1 MVGFLNPFDSVDNTK
16 NNEDAQ
22 ASITAQNKFALTST
36 PQQAAAAAK
45 IYSQAPWIPARVI
58 LDLAKQQNISQQA
71 IDTIAGVAGKQV
83 PAEYPVNPPEQKSW
97 FERNVYSKAKTA
109 SRWAFAALQFTPD
122 LAQNAASQVFSNN
135 DPAGVDGWFAST
147 QLGTLASGADA
158 GSGLFFGGEAQKTQ
172 AQKAR
177 EFRGTINNHA
187 WTIGRGAADIIF
199 TPGSREYSLLSGFID
214 GSVNIFADPTL
225 YVGQAFKAAKS
236 GEAVKGLIGTKTVSQ
251 ALANQMVKGGLVT
264 DVIPKISK
272 EAAEAAAKIA
282 RGEAGLTS
290 AESVSFLESPF
301 FSWFDRNNSAQRMAQ
316 RLAGHA
322 AKATERIAANPLLT
336 AEEQLIERGKAAA
349 KIMADFPEGSIDPET
364 AMLLAS
370 ADDSLKV
377 KATLGGASSL
387 ATSPESMLLPK
398 QIGDIRGV
406 GATAA
411 VREYARERVPGYR
424 TLRNSSWFTQIPT
437 DSVLLN
443 STGIDRS
450 KTVASFGKYLQG
462 MKIHTASPT
471 VYEDFMGKAVS
482 TMAIKSQSQ
491 RKIAFDNLYNE
502 FLGVITD
509 NIGGSKN
516 VTNEAYKLAQKE
528 LVKMRSYATDAAGN
542 LNDGGA
548 FKMMQ
553 EYLPQDQIDRLLESY
568 TPQQLDNLQF
578 QDASALTQLID
589 SMHVMPD
596 FRKFRA
602 LSTNAFLNKPGVRRG
617 LRNKSGESRQVLAA
631 AEQLQQEVW
640 KPVVLATGGFIVRN
654 MIDSHIRIAASGY
667 QGFFSHP
674 FQFMQIAMGKRFIG
688 ALTDGAGN
696 QVKTFE
702 NAGAD
707 LAKTWESDILSE
719 HAQATAANV
728 YKNLQDPQ
736 AANEGLF
743 RTEHFGLVDRGQDQT
758 AHTIGYID
766 NLGQIAADP
775 INSRV
780 ASYWHLPPAERNAAM
795 KQWLDSPEGAKARRI
810 IVDNDIRRVA
820 DPETGRHEF
829 VDLSTFTED
838 RRIDI
843 WLETATHEVSNI
855 LRAENQVGPIDQDLA
870 FIVAHDRVP
879 KLENVIGPDN
889 KPSDEFRIAARQEA
903 RADTLQLVGNETVPR
918 IGSTVTLTDLSEG
931 VVTKLTDRVVSDPFN
946 PGQTITQ
953 QIAEVQPVASGKAFT
968 KVEKDPALLGTEAL
982 RGHIDYKGNQGLLSQ
997 KVRRANRIEVDKTAG
1012 LNKVHEMMDT
1022 GVKWFFRGLVGTA
1035 QYKLER
1041 SPLWRQA
1048 FYKEVA
1054 GNANLLSEAE
1064 QTLLRSNIDRY
1075 VTKLNTDLMAVKDK
1089 EGRVIKEAKITA
1101 EQYVG
1106 NKEIYN
1112 KIFGKVATGD
1122 ATVVELEQYAG
1133 AVATREI
1140 QSILY
1145 DAHKK
1150 GNLEDMLRV
1159 IAPFASAFRETL
1171 GKYTQYLV
1179 EDPSRIRKAQLAYN
1193 GVNYNSEDPDNV
1205 GAGWFTKDPTSN
1217 TNVFNI
1223 PVGGWIGPLLQFPVR
1238 GAFQVLNLPGVG
1250 PVAQIAATELLPDT
1264 PKLDFVRNLV
1274 LPYGPKGISSL
1285 APQWA
1290 SRGIEAIKADT
1301 TNMGSIYG
1309 NTYADTVQYLAQSGS
1324 YNLQDVNDVTKLY
1337 RDAKN
1342 KARIM
1347 AGMRALFQFVGPTSP
1362 KIDFRL
1368 TTDNG
1373 DITAGA
1379 LSQEF
1384 YKLQTKNRDT
1394 AVQEFID
1401 TFGEDAFV
1409 YLGHKTEPTTSGI
1422 EPTKVFADWQRSNGG
1437 LFEQYKDVAGYL
1449 APGGDGFS
1457 FQAWNRQINKGERV
1471 RLTADEILAGAQ
1483 YKIGASIYRS
1493 KRNQMGDT
1501 LNAEQRGWLS
1511 QWRGYLNKQY
1521 PGFPVKAQFNPGEL
1535 DKFIGDLRSI
1545 TLDDRVQNNDTAQAI
1560 STYLDARDT
1569 AKQKLA
1575 EVGLSSFDSPRAQPL
1590 KDWLSSIAATLVQ
1603 QTPEFSR
1610 VFEDKLAAEVD

>member
-1 MVGFLNPFDSVDNTK
+1 MVGLLNPFDSVDNTK
-16 NNEDAQ
+16 NNQDAQ
-22 ASITAQNKFALTST
+22 ASITAQNKLALTST
-36 PQQAAAAAK
+36 PQQAANVAK
-45 IYSQAPWIPARVI
+45 IYSQAPWIPPRVI

-71 IDTIAGVAGKQV
+71 VDVIAGISGKQI
-83 PAEYPVNPPEQKSW
+83 PANYPVNPPEKKSW
-97 FERNVYSKAKTA
+97 FERNVYGKAKTA

-122 LAQNAASQVFSNN
+122 LAQNIASQAFSNN

-158 GSGLFFGGEAQKTQ
+158 GSGLFFGGEAEKTQ
-172 AQKAR
+172 AQKAK
-177 EFRGTINNHA
+177 EFRGTINGHA
-187 WTIGRGAADIIF
+187 WTVGRGAADIVF
-199 TPGSREYSLLSGFID
+199 TPGSKEYSILSGFID
-214 GSVNIFADPTL
+214 GAVNIYADPTMYL
-225 YVGQAFKAAKS
+225 GQAFKAAKS
-236 GEAVKGLIGTKTVSQ
+236 GEEVKGLIGTKKISQ

-272 EAAEAAAKIA
+272 EAAVAAAKIA
-282 RGEAGLTS
+282 RGEAGLHS
-290 AESVSFLESPF
+290 AESVSFLQSPF
-301 FSWFDRNNSAQRMAQ
+301 FSWFDRNSSAQRMAE
-316 RLAGHA
+316 RVAGHA
-322 AKATERIAANPLLT
+322 ARASEYIAAHISLT
-336 AEEQLIERGKAAA
+336 PEEQLVERGKAAA

-364 AMLLAS
+364 AMLFAS

-377 KATLGGASSL
+377 KATLGGVSSL
-387 ATSPESMLLPK
+387 ATSPENMLLPK

-406 GATAA
+406 GFTSGI
-411 VREYARERVPGYR
+411 REYARERIPLYR
-424 TLRNSSWFTQIPT
+424 TLRNSSWFTEIPT
-437 DSVLLN
+437 DAVLLHA
-443 STGIDRS
+443 TGADRS
-450 KTVASFGKYLQG
+450 KSVASLSKFLQG
-462 MKIHTASPT
+462 MKLHTASPK

-482 TMAIKSQSQ
+482 SLAIKSPSQ
-491 RKIAFDNLYNE
+491 RKVAFDNLYNE

-509 NIGGSKN
+509 NIGGSKK

-528 LVKMRSYATDAAGN
+528 LIKMRTFAVDAAGN

-553 EYLPQDQIDRLLESY
+553 EYLPKDQIDRLLKRFSPE
-568 TPQQLDNLQF
+568 QLNNLQF
-578 QDASALTQLID
+578 QDATALTQLID

-602 LSTNAFLNKPGVRRG
+602 LSTNAFMKGA
-617 LRNKSGESRQVLAA
+617 LRNKSGEARQVLAA

-688 ALTDGAGN
+688 ALTDNAGN
-696 QVKTFE
+696 EVKTFE
-702 NAGAD
+702 DIGPDFVQAYS
-707 LAKTWESDILSE
+707 TDILSE
-719 HAQATAANV
+719 HAAATSSNV
-728 YKNLQDPQ
+728 YKNLQDPLSG
-736 AANEGLF
+736 NERLY

-766 NLGQIAADP
+766 NLGQIATDP
-775 INSRV
+775 ILSRV
-780 ASYWHLPPAERNAAM
+780 AAVWHLPPAERNAAI
-795 KQWLDSPEGAKARRI
+795 KEWLNSAEGAKAKRAI
-810 IVDNDIRRVA
+810 LDEDIRRVA
-820 DPETGRHEF
+820 DPITGRHDF
-829 VDLSTFTED
+829 VDLSHLTED
-838 RRIDI
+838 QHIDT

-879 KLENVIGPDN
+879 KMENVIGPNN
-889 KPSDEFRIAARQEA
+889 KPTDEFRIAPRQTARV
-903 RADTLQLVGNETVPR
+903 DTLQLIGNETVPR
-918 IGSTVTLTDLSEG
+918 IGSTVALTDTSEG
-931 VVTKLTDRVVSDPFN
+931 IITKLTDSVIPDPFN

-953 QIAEVQPVASGKAFT
+953 QIAEVQPVAGGKAFT
-968 KVEKDPALLGTEAL
+968 KAEKDPALLGTAAL
-982 RGHIDYKGNQGLLSQ
+982 REHLDYKGNQGLLSQ
-997 KVRRANRIEVDKTAG
+997 KVRRANRVELNKTAG
-1012 LNKVHEMMDT
+1012 LDKVHGMMDSA
-1022 GVKWFFRGLVGTA
+1022 VKWFFGGLVGTA
-1035 QYKLER
+1035 QHKLER

-1075 VTKLNTDLMAVKDK
+1075 VTQLNRDLV
-1089 EGRVIKEAKITA
+1089 EAGKQGNITA
-1101 EQYVG
+1101 QKYVG
-1106 NKEIYN
+1106 NETIYN
-1112 KIFGKVATGD
+1112 KIFGTVATGD
-1122 ATVVELEQYAG
+1122 ATVAELEQYAG
-1133 AVATREI
+1133 AFATHETQR
-1140 QSILY
+1140 ILY

-1171 GKYTQYLV
+1171 GKYTKYLV
-1179 EDPSRIRKAQLAYN
+1179 EDPSRIRKSQLAYN
-1193 GVNYNSEDPDNV
+1193 AVNYNSSDPDNI

-1217 TNVFNI
+1217 SNVFNI
-1223 PVGGWIGPLLQFPVR
+1223 PVGGWIGPLLQFPIR

-1290 SRGIEAIKADT
+1290 ARGIEALKADT
-1301 TNMGSIYG
+1301 TNMASIYG

-1324 YNLQDVNDVTKLY
+1324 YNTNDVNDVTKLY

-1347 AGMRALFQFVGPTSP
+1347 AGMRALFQLTGPVSP

-1368 TTDNG
+1368 STAKG
-1373 DITAGA
+1373 DIVAGA

-1422 EPTKVFADWQRSNGG
+1422 EPTKVFSDWERSHGG
-1437 LFEQYKDVAGYL
+1437 LFEQYKGVAGYL

-1457 FQAWNRQINKGERV
+1457 FQAWNRQINKGERR
-1471 RLTADEILAGAQ
+1471 RLSADEILAGAE

-1501 LNAEQRGWLS
+1501 LTAEQRGWLS
-1511 QWRGYLNKQY
+1511 QWRVYLNKQY
-1521 PGFPVKAQFNPGEL
+1521 PGFPIKAQFNPGEL

-1545 TLDDRVQNNDTAQAI
+1545 TLDKRVQNNDTAKAI

-1575 EVGLSSFDSPRAQPL
+1575 EAGLSSFDSPRAQPL